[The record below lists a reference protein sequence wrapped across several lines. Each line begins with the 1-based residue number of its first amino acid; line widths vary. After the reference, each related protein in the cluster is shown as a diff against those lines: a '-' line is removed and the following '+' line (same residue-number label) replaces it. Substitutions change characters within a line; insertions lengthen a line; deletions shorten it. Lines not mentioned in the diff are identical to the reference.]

1 MKNKYILLALS
12 FCFLVYNS
20 QATTYYVKTT
30 GNNSSAG
37 TSWASAKA
45 DLQEAINASAS
56 GDQIWIAQ
64 GTYCSTLMVNG
75 FAGSTQAEQRD
86 QTFYNL
92 GGKTLYGGF
101 AGTETLITQ
110 RNISINPVILSGNI
124 GNVSVNT
131 DNCYHVLIVPSGAV
145 TIDGLTISCGIAD
158 LPLYHYLEK
167 ILK

>member
-64 GTYCSTLMVNG
+64 GTYCPTLMVN
-75 FAGSTQAEQRD
+75 
-86 QTFYNL
+86 
-92 GGKTLYGGF
+92 GF